1 MMLMTA
7 LGNAIFMLS
16 WTPSVDESYVLYI
29 MAIAFAFTDCLSTCQ
44 VRAAFG
50 IFFPDNPSAYS
61 AAILFE
67 TIGLVIGSVLS
78 IYFCTRIKV
87 YVYIFI
93 IILSI
98 LTYVTLEVKTNYA
111 LAKNKTEKYQ
121 PESAKIGNSKQKNS
135 FEKRNYI
142 ETRI

>member
-1 MMLMTA
+1 MLMTA

-16 WTPSVDESYVLYI
+16 WTPNVDESYSLYI
-29 MAIAFAFTDCLSTCQ
+29 MAIAFAFTDCLSTAQ

-50 IFFPDNPSAYS
+50 IFFPNNPSAYS

-67 TIGLVIGSVLS
+67 TVGLVIGSVLS

-93 IILSI
+93 ILLSI
-98 LTYVTLEVKTNYA
+98 VTYVTLEVKTNYVMVESNETYA
-111 LAKNKTEKYQ
+111 ASRNESRNIGERKNITKHEFKL
-121 PESAKIGNSKQKNS
+121 
-135 FEKRNYI
+135 
-142 ETRI
+142 